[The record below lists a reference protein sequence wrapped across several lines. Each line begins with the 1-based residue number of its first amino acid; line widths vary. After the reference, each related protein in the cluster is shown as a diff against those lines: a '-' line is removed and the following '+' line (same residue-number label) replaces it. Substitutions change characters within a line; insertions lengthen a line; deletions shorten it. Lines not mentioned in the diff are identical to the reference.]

1 MFAVWEKYGTW
12 PSTSYFQLLRAG
24 RQLLD
29 SPKQNIA
36 LIALND
42 ESWIRVPK
50 VYKVVRV
57 SVSLFANCWAKS
69 FSFVY
74 WQISFHGTEICSCF
88 FTMSSHERFEQL
100 NFKFFSGK
108 SFQSAESDLLRTK
121 RVGKVFEP
129 TGAGRRSKQNTSQN
143 QSSSSSQTLFES
155 SIHDSSK
162 SGWERKSEPW
172 WISSTCR
179 QQVHS
184 LKKFILQNKI
194 VQHCWQKGCLL
205 CQFTTS
211 SRSFKFSF
219 VKYKG
224 LLFHL
229 RPRWTKS
236 NLKRKKVTLD
246 VFYICALFYLLDV
259 I

>member
-1 MFAVWEKYGTW
+1 
-12 PSTSYFQLLRAG
+12 
-24 RQLLD
+24 
-29 SPKQNIA
+29 
-36 LIALND
+36 
-42 ESWIRVPK
+42 
-50 VYKVVRV
+50 
-57 SVSLFANCWAKS
+57 
-69 FSFVY
+69 
-74 WQISFHGTEICSCF
+74 
-88 FTMSSHERFEQL
+88 MSSHERFEQL

-129 TGAGRRSKQNTSQN
+129 TGADRRSKQNTSQN
-143 QSSSSSQTLFES
+143 QPSSSSSQTLFES

-179 QQVHS
+179 QQVPS

-259 I
+259 ILDFLSMISSQSLTISVINIDNDFLWIDINCKFCWNSELKTFAIG

>member
-1 MFAVWEKYGTW
+1 MTLKFVHIFYNVYQRKVWTIE
-12 PSTSYFQLLRAG
+12 FQ
-24 RQLLD
+24 
-29 SPKQNIA
+29 
-36 LIALND
+36 
-42 ESWIRVPK
+42 V
-50 VYKVVRV
+50 
-57 SVSLFANCWAKS
+57 
-69 FSFVY
+69 
-74 WQISFHGTEICSCF
+74 
-88 FTMSSHERFEQL
+88 
-100 NFKFFSGK
+100 FSGK

-129 TGAGRRSKQNTSQN
+129 TGADRRSKQNTSQN

-155 SIHDSSK
+155 SLHNSNK

-179 QQVHS
+179 QQVLP
-184 LKKFILQNKI
+184 LKKVILQNKI

-205 CQFTTS
+205 CQISTL

-219 VKYKG
+219 VKYTG

-236 NLKRKKVTLD
+236 NLKRKKSDAWCFLYLRFILFAWCD
-246 VFYICALFYLLDV
+246 FGFLINDIKPVFNIFSHKHR
-259 I
+259 